1 MAVTMQEQQTWS
13 GDWKVMIVDTS
24 SFWTTMELTHWR
36 NGNYELNYKNSGYKE
51 WTFESYEQALRVAD
65 YLQIELDKDFLVFPL
80 PCRYNSISDG
90 AFYKAWSEG
99 VGVGMGADS

>member
-1 MAVTMQEQQTWS
+1 MKAMS
-13 GDWKVMIVDTS
+13 KLS
-24 SFWTTMELTHWR
+24 
-36 NGNYELNYKNSGYKE
+36 
-51 WTFESYEQALRVAD
+51 VAD

-99 VGVGMGADS
+99 VGVGMGADSDSDSVLTHFDTTTCSVVK